1 MDSYEDFG
9 PDAHS
14 RLMPPAIG
22 LMVTA
27 ALGFLVQAASLL
39 LSLVQMLGLNT
50 GKLRQHEMVA
60 NYLGGG
66 ISMVFGVIGLLISA
80 FILLAA
86 VCMMR
91 SRFHGVAVAG
101 TIVAMT
107 PCISPCCC
115 LGLPI
120 GIWALIVLLEPEV
133 KAAFQ

>member
-22 LMVTA
+22 LMVA
-27 ALGFLVQAASLL
+27 AVFGLLVQTASLM
-39 LSLVQMLGLNT
+39 LSLVQMLGFNT
-50 GKLRQHEMVA
+50 GKLPQNEMMA

-66 ISMVFGVIGLLISA
+66 IGIVFGVIGLLISA
-80 FILLAA
+80 FILFAA

-101 TIVAMT
+101 TIVAMV

-120 GIWALIVLLEPEV
+120 GIWALIVLLEDEV